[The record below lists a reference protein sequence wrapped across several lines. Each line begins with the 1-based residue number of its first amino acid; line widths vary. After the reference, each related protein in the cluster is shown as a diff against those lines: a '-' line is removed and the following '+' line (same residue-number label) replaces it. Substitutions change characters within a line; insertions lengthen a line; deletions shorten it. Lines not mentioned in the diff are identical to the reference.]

1 MIKFKTEKNKEQP
14 ETEQKNIFFVNLIG
28 NKKKLFK
35 VEKEL
40 NELEEDKKKKPIKFV
55 VSNFQ
60 LGHWSIE
67 EHKRFIRGIV
77 KYGKNWER
85 VKNEVQTRSDIQI
98 RSHAQKFYKKL
109 KKCKNEQLGIDF
121 TLDTIHNFKDMI
133 DHVNSVNNNYDMKK
147 IFLYLPGLC
156 KIKEAINPDSEEE
169 ENNYDK
175 YDDLFN
181 ETKKEI
187 IKKDINSF
195 PLPQIQ
201 NINDTINN
209 ILFINYINNINND
222 LSSFIQNLLVNQIA
236 TNHGLNQ
243 ILSNIKPNL
252 NSFNINKL
260 PHNILYN
267 DILFNNNNINNNIN
281 NTDTKKD
288 LG

>member
-40 NELEEDKKKKPIKFV
+40 DELEENPKKKPIKFV

-156 KIKEAINPDSEEE
+156 KIKEATNPDSEEE

-281 NTDTKKD
+281 NTDAKKD

>member
-14 ETEQKNIFFVNLIG
+14 ETEQKNKFFVNLIG
-28 NKKKLFK
+28 TKKKLFK

-147 IFLYLPGLC
+147 IFLYLPRLC
-156 KIKEAINPDSEEE
+156 KIKEATNPDSEEE

-252 NSFNINKL
+252 NSFNINNL
-260 PHNILYN
+260 PHNILNN
-267 DILFNNNNINNNIN
+267 DILFNNININNN
-281 NTDTKKD
+281 TDAKKD
-288 LG
+288 

>member
-14 ETEQKNIFFVNLIG
+14 ETEQKNKFFVNLIG
-28 NKKKLFK
+28 TKKKLFK

-156 KIKEAINPDSEEE
+156 KIKETTNPDSEDE

-243 ILSNIKPNL
+243 ILSNITPNL
-252 NSFNINKL
+252 NNYNINNL
-260 PHNILYN
+260 PHNILNN
-267 DILFNNNNINNNIN
+267 DILFNNININNN
-281 NTDTKKD
+281 TDAKKD
-288 LG
+288 

>member
-156 KIKEAINPDSEEE
+156 KIKEATNPDSEEE

-181 ETKKEI
+181 ENKKEI

-222 LSSFIQNLLVNQIA
+222 LSSFIQNLLV
-236 TNHGLNQ
+236 
-243 ILSNIKPNL
+243 
-252 NSFNINKL
+252 
-260 PHNILYN
+260 Y
-267 DILFNNNNINNNIN
+267 
-281 NTDTKKD
+281 
-288 LG
+288 

>member
-1 MIKFKTEKNKEQP
+1 MIQFKTEKNNEQP
-14 ETEQKNIFFVNLIG
+14 ETEQKNLFFVNFIG

-35 VEKEL
+35 VEKGL
-40 NELEEDKKKKPIKFV
+40 DELEEDKKKKPIKFV

-156 KIKEAINPDSEEE
+156 KIKEATNPDSEEE

-222 LSSFIQNLLVNQIA
+222 LSSFIQNLCVNQIA

-252 NSFNINKL
+252 NSFNINNL

-281 NTDTKKD
+281 NTDAKKD

>member
-1 MIKFKTEKNKEQP
+1 MFKFKTEKKEEQP
-14 ETEQKNIFFVNLIG
+14 KTEAKNLFFMNLIG

-40 NELEEDKKKKPIKFV
+40 DELEEDKKKKPIKFV

-60 LGHWSIE
+60 LSHWSIE

-98 RSHAQKFYKKL
+98 RSHAQKFFKKL

-156 KIKEAINPDSEEE
+156 KIKEATNPYSEEE

-222 LSSFIQNLLVNQIA
+222 LSSFIQNLLVNQID

-281 NTDTKKD
+281 NTDAKKD

>member
-1 MIKFKTEKNKEQP
+1 MFKFKTEKKEEQP
-14 ETEQKNIFFVNLIG
+14 KTEAKNLFFVNLIG

-35 VEKEL
+35 VEKES
-40 NELEEDKKKKPIKFV
+40 EEIEEDPKKKPIKFV
-55 VSNFQ
+55 VSSFE
-60 LGHWSIE
+60 LGRWSID

-156 KIKEAINPDSEEE
+156 KIKEATNPDSEEE

-222 LSSFIQNLLVNQIA
+222 LSSFIQNLLVNQLA

-243 ILSNIKPNL
+243 ILSNITPNL
-252 NSFNINKL
+252 NNFNINNL
-260 PHNILYN
+260 PHNILNN
-267 DILFNNNNINNNIN
+267 DILFNNINLNNNIN
-281 NTDTKKD
+281 NIDAKND
-288 LG
+288 

>member
-14 ETEQKNIFFVNLIG
+14 ETEQKNKFFVNLIG

-40 NELEEDKKKKPIKFV
+40 DELEENPKKKPIKFV

-156 KIKEAINPDSEEE
+156 KIKETTNPDSEDE

-243 ILSNIKPNL
+243 ILSNITPNL
-252 NSFNINKL
+252 NNFNINNL
-260 PHNILYN
+260 PHNILNN
-267 DILFNNNNINNNIN
+267 DILFNNININNN
-281 NTDTKKD
+281 TDAKKD
-288 LG
+288 

>member
-40 NELEEDKKKKPIKFV
+40 DELEENPKKKPIKFV

-156 KIKEAINPDSEEE
+156 KIKEATNPDSEEE

-252 NSFNINKL
+252 NSFNINNL

-281 NTDTKKD
+281 NTDAKKD

>member
-1 MIKFKTEKNKEQP
+1 MIKFKTEKNKEQQK
-14 ETEQKNIFFVNLIG
+14 TENKSSFFVNLLG
-28 NKKKLFK
+28 NKKILFK

-40 NELEEDKKKKPIKFV
+40 DELKEDQKKKPIKFV

-85 VKNEVQTRSDIQI
+85 VKNEVPTRSDIQI

-133 DHVNSVNNNYDMKK
+133 AHVNSVNSNYDMNK

-156 KIKEAINPDSEEE
+156 KIKEAINPDSEYE

-181 ETKKEI
+181 ENKKYI
-187 IKKDINSF
+187 IKKDINSLT
-195 PLPQIQ
+195 LPQIQ
-201 NINDTINN
+201 NMNDTINN
-209 ILFINYINNINND
+209 ILFINYINSINND
-222 LSSFIQNLLVNQIA
+222 LSSFIQNLLANQIA
-236 TNHGLNQ
+236 ANHGLNQ
-243 ILSNIKPNL
+243 ILGNITPNL
-252 NSFNINKL
+252 NNMNNL
-260 PHNILYN
+260 LHNVLGN
-267 DILFNNNNINNNIN
+267 DILFNNINLSNINNIDAKN
-281 NTDTKKD
+281 D
-288 LG
+288 

>member
-1 MIKFKTEKNKEQP
+1 MIKFKTEKNNEQP
-14 ETEQKNIFFVNLIG
+14 ETEQKNLFFVNLIG

-40 NELEEDKKKKPIKFV
+40 DELEENQKKKPIKFV

-156 KIKEAINPDSEEE
+156 KIKEATNPDSEEE

-252 NSFNINKL
+252 NSFNINNL

-281 NTDTKKD
+281 NTDAKKD

>member
-1 MIKFKTEKNKEQP
+1 MFKFKTEKKEEQP
-14 ETEQKNIFFVNLIG
+14 KTEAKNLFFVNLIG

-35 VEKEL
+35 VEKES
-40 NELEEDKKKKPIKFV
+40 EEIEEDPKKKPIKFV
-55 VSNFQ
+55 VSSFE
-60 LGHWSIE
+60 LGRWSIE

-156 KIKEAINPDSEEE
+156 KIKEATNPDSEEE

-252 NSFNINKL
+252 NSFNINNL

-281 NTDTKKD
+281 NTDAKKD

>member
-1 MIKFKTEKNKEQP
+1 MIKFKTEKNNEQP
-14 ETEQKNIFFVNLIG
+14 ETEQKNLFFVNLIG

-109 KKCKNEQLGIDF
+109 KKCKNEQLVIDF

-156 KIKEAINPDSEEE
+156 KIKEATNPDSEEE

-181 ETKKEI
+181 ETNKEI

-195 PLPQIQ
+195 PLRQILI
-201 NINDTINN
+201 INDTINN

-243 ILSNIKPNL
+243 ILSNITPNL
-252 NSFNINKL
+252 NNYNINNL
-260 PHNILYN
+260 PHNILNN
-267 DILFNNNNINNNIN
+267 DILFNNINLNNNIN
-281 NTDTKKD
+281 NIDAKND
-288 LG
+288 

>member
-1 MIKFKTEKNKEQP
+1 MIKFKTEKNNEQP
-14 ETEQKNIFFVNLIG
+14 ETEQKNLFFVNLIG

-156 KIKEAINPDSEEE
+156 KIKEATNPDSEEE

-252 NSFNINKL
+252 NSFNINNL

-281 NTDTKKD
+281 NTDAKKD

>member
-156 KIKEAINPDSEEE
+156 KIKETTNPDSEDE

-243 ILSNIKPNL
+243 ILSNITPNL
-252 NSFNINKL
+252 NNYNINNL
-260 PHNILYN
+260 PHNILNN
-267 DILFNNNNINNNIN
+267 DILFNNININNNIN
-281 NTDTKKD
+281 NTDAKKD
-288 LG
+288 L

>member
-14 ETEQKNIFFVNLIG
+14 ETEQKNLFFVNLIG

-40 NELEEDKKKKPIKFV
+40 DELEDDKKKKPIKFV

-60 LGHWSIE
+60 LGRWSIE

-121 TLDTIHNFKDMI
+121 TLDTINNFKDMI
-133 DHVNSVNNNYDMKK
+133 EHVNSVNNNYDMKK
-147 IFLYLPGLC
+147 IFLFLPGLC
-156 KIKEAINPDSEEE
+156 KIKEATNPDSEDE

-181 ETKKEI
+181 ENEKEI

-195 PLPQIQ
+195 SLPQIQ

-236 TNHGLNQ
+236 TKHRLNQ
-243 ILSNIKPNL
+243 ILGNIAPNL
-252 NSFNINKL
+252 NNYKNINNL
-260 PHNILYN
+260 PHNILNN
-267 DILFNNNNINNNIN
+267 DILFNNININNNIN
-281 NTDTKKD
+281 NTDAKKD
-288 LG
+288 L

>member
-1 MIKFKTEKNKEQP
+1 MIKFKTEKNNEQP
-14 ETEQKNIFFVNLIG
+14 ETEQKNLFFVNLIG

-40 NELEEDKKKKPIKFV
+40 DELEEDKKKKPIKFV

-121 TLDTIHNFKDMI
+121 TLDTIHTFKDMI
-133 DHVNSVNNNYDMKK
+133 DHANSVNSNYDMNK
-147 IFLYLPGLC
+147 IFLYLPKLC
-156 KIKEAINPDSEEE
+156 QIREGTKADLEEDE

-181 ETKKEI
+181 ENNKDKSKKGP
-187 IKKDINSF
+187 NSS

-201 NINDTINN
+201 NISDTLNN
-209 ILFINYINNINND
+209 ILYINYINSINKD
-222 LSSFIQNLLVNQIA
+222 LSSFIQNYLVNEIA
-236 TNHGLNQ
+236 INQGLNQ
-243 ILSNIKPNL
+243 ILSNIAPNL
-252 NSFNINKL
+252 NNYNNINSF
-260 PHNILYN
+260 PHNILNN
-267 DILFNNNNINNNIN
+267 DILFNNINLNNNIN
-281 NTDTKKD
+281 NIDAKND
-288 LG
+288 